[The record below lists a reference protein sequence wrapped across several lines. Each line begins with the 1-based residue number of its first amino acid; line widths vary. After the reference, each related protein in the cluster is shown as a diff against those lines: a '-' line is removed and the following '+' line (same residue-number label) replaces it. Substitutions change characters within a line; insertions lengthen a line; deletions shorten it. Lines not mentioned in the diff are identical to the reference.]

1 MDYLFPSLLF
11 VKEHIRA
18 LLEDIHFSEGRLDDS
33 ANYLNNSIALNEC
46 NRIMLSNDSYSKNSL
61 KLIVLEVIKQYLVDY
76 RREHKHSL
84 AQINFNYDDEL
95 EKLNSFFWKLVSE
108 VN

>member
-11 VKEHIRA
+11 VKEHIRG
-18 LLEDIHFSEGRLDDS
+18 LLEDIHYSGGRLDD
-33 ANYLNNSIALNEC
+33 AVNHLNNSIALNEC

-61 KLIVLEVIKQYLVDY
+61 KLIVLETIKQYLSDY
-76 RREHKHSL
+76 QREHKYSL
-84 AQINFNYDDEL
+84 VQLKFNYDDEM
-95 EKLNSFFWKLVSE
+95 EKLNSLFWKLVSE